1 MAVKNDDEIKKSLD
15 MLEAHT
21 GPYDE
26 KFAQAHA
33 EDIHAMADRLNGK
46 KDDLWERTRRWFDDH
61 YDHVKEHL
69 HDDKEKIETHL
80 HRHKEEKK
88 LLNNGVSPDRESSQL
103 RGRGFFIWLYLR
115 GGPRWI

>member
-46 KDDLWERTRRWFDDH
+46 KDDLWERTRRWPKFDVEPKLTSLESLLRLSADTI
-61 YDHVKEHL
+61 VKQL
-69 HDDKEKIETHL
+69 INDRK
-80 HRHKEEKK
+80 
-88 LLNNGVSPDRESSQL
+88 NNCD
-103 RGRGFFIWLYLR
+103 
-115 GGPRWI
+115 